1 MNETASIRPSKAYYW
16 LAAPFLVLGVGLFVY
31 LLFHEL
37 YHLTDSL
44 TQVVVPGSADLNLSK
59 GPIYTVF
66 LEEESVVDGKIYAT
80 RESVNGLTCNVKSQV
95 NGNAIGLRRPRMSTT
110 YTVGGRSGRSV
121 LEFSVSED
129 GEYHF
134 ACSYEEGSQGP
145 EAVVAVGSG
154 VGEKITKTVLSAL
167 AAMFG
172 GGGIAGCIVLV
183 VTVLRARAR
192 ARKQSPPPVQSAT

>member
-37 YHLTDSL
+37 SHLTDSL
-44 TQVVVPGSADLNLSK
+44 TQVVVPGSADLKLSK

-66 LEEESVVDGKIYAT
+66 LEEKSVVDGKIYAT
-80 RESVNGLTCNVKSQV
+80 RESVNGLTCNIKSQA
-95 NGNAIGLRRPRMSTT
+95 NGNTIGLRRPGMSTT

-121 LEFSVSED
+121 LEFSVPED

-134 ACSYEEGSQGP
+134 ACSYKEGSQGP
-145 EAVVAVGSG
+145 EAVLAVGSG
-154 VGEKITKTVLSAL
+154 VGEKIVKTVLSSL
-167 AAMFG
+167 AAIFG
-172 GGGIAGCIVLV
+172 GGGIAGCIVVV
-183 VTVLRARAR
+183 VTILRVRT
-192 ARKQSPPPVQSAT
+192 RKHPPPPVQSAT